1 MRVKTLSW
9 WVSLRECTIICAATM
24 ENENPK
30 PEPARE
36 MDIQE
41 IMSILPHR
49 YPFLLIDR
57 VVEIVRLKRL
67 VAIKSVSINEPFFQG
82 HFPGFSIMPG
92 ALIVEA
98 IAQAG
103 GLLLLPEVPDRDKLL
118 MVFTGIDR
126 AKFRRPVV
134 PGDQLRI
141 EVDVLNWKPRATRLH
156 GHAYVDRELACEA
169 IVSCVLVPRSK
180 KLAIDAAPAPLETV
194 TQE

>member
-1 MRVKTLSW
+1 
-9 WVSLRECTIICAATM
+9 M
-24 ENENPK
+24 ENDTPNL
-30 PEPARE
+30 EPASLLDKGQL
-36 MDIQE
+36 DIQE

-57 VVEIVRLKRL
+57 VVEIIRLKRI

-92 ALIVEA
+92 ALIVET

-103 GLLLLPEVPDRDKLL
+103 GVLLLPEVPDRDTLL

-156 GHAYVDRELACEA
+156 GNAYVAGKLACEA
-169 IVSCVLVPRSK
+169 TITCQLVPRRK
-180 KLAIDAAPAPLETV
+180 KTAEVASAPALVETV

>member
-1 MRVKTLSW
+1 MDNETPQSETP
-9 WVSLRECTIICAATM
+9 RELDV
-24 ENENPK
+24 
-30 PEPARE
+30 R
-36 MDIQE
+36 E

-57 VVEIVRLKRL
+57 VVEIVRLKRI

-82 HFPGFSIMPG
+82 HFPGFPIMPG

-103 GLLLLPEVPDRDKLL
+103 GVLLLPEVPDRDTML

-141 EVDVLNWKPRATRLH
+141 EVDVLNWKPRATRLQ
-156 GHAYVDRELACEA
+156 GNAYVNGKLACEA
-169 IVSCVLVPRSK
+169 VVTCQLVPRERK
-180 KLAIDAAPAPLETV
+180 TPNAVPDPPVLETV
-194 TQE
+194 NRE

>member
-1 MRVKTLSW
+1 MDNETPQTEAARTLD
-9 WVSLRECTIICAATM
+9 V
-24 ENENPK
+24 
-30 PEPARE
+30 
-36 MDIQE
+36 QE

-57 VVEIVRLKRL
+57 VVEIVRLKRI

-82 HFPGFSIMPG
+82 HFPGFPIMPG

-103 GLLLLPEVPDRDKLL
+103 GVLLLPEVPDRDSML

-141 EVDVLNWKPRATRLH
+141 EVDVLNWKPRATRLQ
-156 GHAYVDRELACEA
+156 GNAFVNGKLCCEA
-169 IVSCVLVPRSK
+169 QVTCQLVPRMRK
-180 KLAIDAAPAPLETV
+180 APKEGASPAVLETV
-194 TQE
+194 NQE

>member
-1 MRVKTLSW
+1 
-9 WVSLRECTIICAATM
+9 M
-24 ENENPK
+24 ENDTPTSL
-30 PEPARE
+30 PASVLDAGHL
-36 MDIQE
+36 DIQE

-57 VVEIVRLKRL
+57 IVEITRLKRI

-103 GLLLLPEVPDRDKLL
+103 GVLLLPEVPDRDVLL
-118 MVFTGIDR
+118 MVFTGIER
-126 AKFRRPVV
+126 AKFRRPVK

-156 GHAYVDRELACEA
+156 GHAFVEGKLACEA
-169 IVSCVLVPRSK
+169 IITCQLIPRSK
-180 KLAIDAAPAPLETV
+180 KTSVEEPGPALAETV
-194 TQE
+194 AQE